1 MGRLQGKALMN
12 SITVLAAVGFL
23 LFGYDQGVMSGIT
36 DDPTF
41 LRKMGLY
48 DEVNQKVTNP
58 ALLGAIVSL
67 YEIGCMAG
75 ALSCG
80 WVGDRLGRKKTIMI
94 GCTILTI
101 GGALQAGCVNIGM
114 MIAARMITGVG
125 NGLNT
130 ATIPV
135 YQSEISPPKSR
146 GAHVSFE
153 ASFLTLGV
161 AIAYWLEYGLYFT
174 TGEVVWRFPLAFQ
187 CFFGILLG
195 VGVKFL
201 PESPRW
207 LQAHDRDGD
216 CKQVLADLWTD
227 GDTTHPRCVGEWE
240 EIRDGIELERREGV
254 STYKEL
260 FSKGKMNNRY
270 RVYLGMMG
278 QIIQQFGGINLISYY
293 LATVFS
299 QAGMDPKMSRLM
311 SGVDSIV
318 YFIGAL
324 CPIFLIERVGRR
336 KLMFYGLIGQAICMF
351 LIGAGQAAYK
361 NSGIAAGASVSIA
374 FTMLY
379 NFVFG
384 SAWLGLA
391 WLYPAEIFG
400 TGLRA
405 KGNSMSTAANWLGN
419 FVVAEVAP
427 VCFDKLDY
435 WTYILFG
442 FVNIIF
448 LPLIYFGYPETKGL
462 SLEEIEVLFATQEV
476 QDDARTIASHIGSH
490 RSYDPSKPRDPE
502 TASRFSFNGRRSS
515 RPATVRQQ
523 SHVSNKDVHLAHNRK
538 EEIDTTA
545 SGASSEDNNTAAA
558 QVKQEYQNE
567 NEKGPNYQ

>member
-1 MGRLQGKALMN
+1 MGKLQGKALMN
-12 SITVLAAVGFL
+12 ATTLLAAVGFL

-36 DDPTF
+36 DDPSF
-41 LRKMGLY
+41 LRRMGLY
-48 DEVNQKVTNP
+48 DESTGSVTNP

-67 YEIGCMAG
+67 YEIGCMFG

-80 WVGDRLGRKKTIMI
+80 YVGDRLGRKKTIMI
-94 GCTILTI
+94 GCTILCI
-101 GGALQAGCVNIGM
+101 GGALQAGCVDIGM
-114 MIAARMITGVG
+114 MIAARIITGVG

-135 YQSEISPPKSR
+135 FQSEISPPKSR
-146 GAHVSFE
+146 GAHVTFE

-161 AIAYWLEYGLYFT
+161 AIAYWLEFGLYFT
-174 TGEVVWRFPLAFQ
+174 DGEVVWRFPLAFQ
-187 CFFGILLG
+187 CFFAILLG
-195 VGVKFL
+195 VGVNFL

-207 LQAHDRDGD
+207 LQAHDRVDD

-260 FSKGKMNNRY
+260 FSKGTMNNRY

-299 QAGMDPKMSRLM
+299 QAGMDPMMSRLM

-336 KLMFYGLIGQAICMF
+336 KLMYYGLIGQAICMF

-361 NSGIAAGASVSIA
+361 NNGIAAGAQVSIA

-391 WLYPAEIFG
+391 WLYPAEIFT

-427 VCFDKLDY
+427 VCFANLDY

-462 SLEEIEVLFATQEV
+462 SLEEIEVLFATQKV
-476 QDDARTIASHIGSH
+476 QDDARTLASHIGSH
-490 RSYDPSKPRDPE
+490 RSYDPEKPRDPE

-515 RPATVRQQ
+515 RPGTVRQQ
-523 SHVSNKDVHLAHNRK
+523 SHLSNKDVHLAHNRK
-538 EEIDTTA
+538 DEAEGS
-545 SGASSEDNNTAAA
+545 SGASSAVEDNTAAA
-558 QVKQEYQNE
+558 QVKKEYE
-567 NEKGPNYQ
+567 DDKGPNYQ